1 MEEKFSMNESIQAG
15 APDITYSG
23 NEGPKSPQQEQE
35 MQKMRM
41 MASNP
46 SLEDSRNEMMENIA
60 LDVFGKPL
68 SDLSEDEI
76 IQIEIM
82 MEEMSK
88 KSTAPRMMAGW
99 KDLIDVNHPS
109 FVPDSWKDL
118 VDTNHSSY
126 DKNYESLS
134 KGGRTGYAGGGPMDT
149 GEDEQGKQIAA
160 EIWSQMEPE
169 QKVQFQSFEAFFQ
182 SGIWKQ
188 ILQQLQQDQSGI
200 RSQAPEMSMSENVNV
215 AEQMPGG
222 GIADVDVRE
231 KVAMAAN
238 GGLMG
243 LYNRGM

>member
-1 MEEKFSMNESIQAG
+1 MDEKISMNESIEAG
-15 APDITYSG
+15 APDIKYSG
-23 NEGPKSPQQEQE
+23 GDIRMGGQEPNDQS
-35 MQKMRM
+35 M
-41 MASNP
+41 
-46 SLEDSRNEMMENIA
+46 
-60 LDVFGKPL
+60 
-68 SDLSEDEI
+68 
-76 IQIEIM
+76 
-82 MEEMSK
+82 
-88 KSTAPRMMAGW
+88 
-99 KDLIDVNHPS
+99 
-109 FVPDSWKDL
+109 
-118 VDTNHSSY
+118 
-126 DKNYESLS
+126 
-134 KGGRTGYAGGGPMDT
+134 
-149 GEDEQGKQIAA
+149 QIAA

-169 QKVQFQSFEAFFQ
+169 QKVQFQSFEAFFE

>member
-1 MEEKFSMNESIQAG
+1 MNEKISMTESIQTG
-15 APDITYSG
+15 APDIKYNRG
-23 NEGPKSPQQEQE
+23 DI
-35 MQKMRM
+35 RM
-41 MASNP
+41 ANQA
-46 SLEDSRNEMMENIA
+46 I
-60 LDVFGKPL
+60 
-68 SDLSEDEI
+68 
-76 IQIEIM
+76 
-82 MEEMSK
+82 
-88 KSTAPRMMAGW
+88 
-99 KDLIDVNHPS
+99 
-109 FVPDSWKDL
+109 
-118 VDTNHSSY
+118 
-126 DKNYESLS
+126 
-134 KGGRTGYAGGGPMDT
+134 GGGE
-149 GEDEQGKQIAA
+149 GREIAA

-169 QKVQFQSFEAFFQ
+169 QKMQFQSFDAFFQ